1 MNLTTLNLTTWQYA
15 FYAQLEDGPRTVR
28 QLMDA
33 NAMSQDEAEQLLSD
47 LQALGLAE
55 SDGELWRLEKRI

>member
-55 SDGELWRLEKRI
+55 SDGALWHVEQQS